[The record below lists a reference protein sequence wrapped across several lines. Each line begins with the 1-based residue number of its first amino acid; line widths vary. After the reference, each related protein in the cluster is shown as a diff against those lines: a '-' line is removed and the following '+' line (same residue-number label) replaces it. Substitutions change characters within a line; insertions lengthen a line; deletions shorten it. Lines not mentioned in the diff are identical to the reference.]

1 MKIDALVLAGGL
13 MTPEDPL
20 YSENGEGRRSLIE
33 LHGKP
38 MVQWV
43 IDALSA
49 SRSIGEIFVIGL
61 SEMNGLSSS
70 KTLHYLPDEGGLFEN
85 MRSGVLEITR
95 RNPEQSKVMIAS
107 GDIPAIQPHMVDW
120 LAQQVVAA
128 PDFWIYY
135 NVIPQAVMEDRFPD
149 ANRSFVRFKDI
160 AVCGGDLNVVD
171 KRLYT
176 SEQPVWE
183 KLTAARKNPVRQ
195 MLLLGVDSL
204 ILIAL
209 RLLSLEK
216 AVQRVCKK
224 LSIKGKALVSPYAE
238 IGMDADK
245 PNQLALLRDDLKGR
259 S

>member
-1 MKIDALVLAGGL
+1 
-13 MTPEDPL
+13 
-20 YSENGEGRRSLIE
+20 
-33 LHGKP
+33 
-38 MVQWV
+38 
-43 IDALSA
+43 
-49 SRSIGEIFVIGL
+49 
-61 SEMNGLSSS
+61 
-70 KTLHYLPDEGGLFEN
+70 
-85 MRSGVLEITR
+85 
-95 RNPEQSKVMIAS
+95 
-107 GDIPAIQPHMVDW
+107 
-120 LAQQVVAA
+120 
-128 PDFWIYY
+128 
-135 NVIPQAVMEDRFPD
+135 
-149 ANRSFVRFKDI
+149 
-160 AVCGGDLNVVD
+160 VVD

-176 SEQPVWE
+176 SEHPVWE

-245 PNQLALLRDDLKGR
+245 PNQLALLRDDLEGR

>member
-1 MKIDALVLAGGL
+1 

-20 YSENGEGRRSLIE
+20 YFENDEARRSLIM

-49 SRSIGEIFVIGL
+49 ARSIGEIYVIGL
-61 SEMNGLSSS
+61 SEMHGLSSS
-70 KTLHYLPDEGGLFEN
+70 KALHFLSDEGGLFEN

-95 RNPEQSKVMIAS
+95 RNPDQSKVMIAS

-120 LAQQVVAA
+120 LAQQVAAA

-135 NVIPQAVMEDRFPD
+135 NVIPQAVMENRFLG
-149 ANRSFVRFKDI
+149 ANRSFVRFKNI

-171 KRLYT
+171 KRLYA
-176 SEQPVWE
+176 SEQPVWQ

-195 MLLLGVDSL
+195 MMLLGVDSL

-209 RLLSLEK
+209 RLLSLED
-216 AVQRVCKK
+216 AVERVCKK

-245 PNQLALLRDDLKGR
+245 PNQLALLRGDLEGR